1 MNRASPVELR
11 KAIEA
16 AQAFVKAG
24 ILFVPIP
31 VMDEQDHADLQFKL
45 HARMDKMMSD
55 AEEVKS

>member
-24 ILFVPIP
+24 VLFVPIP
-31 VMDEQDHADLQFKL
+31 VMDEQDYVDLQFKL
-45 HARMDKMMSD
+45 HARMDKMIAD

>member
-31 VMDEQDHADLQFKL
+31 VMDEQDHEDLKFKL
-45 HARMDKMMSD
+45 HARMYKLMAD